1 MEGAF
6 DKEKADKVRPMSC
19 IALALSRHSTLQQH
33 KLPSLPVFQGFGGT
47 NHPPRAWLNLMKAC
61 DRVPKV
67 FTVCRVIAQEP
78 VGRVVLTRKD
88 QVGPEELARLCRA
101 IHLDPS
107 VLASCPD
114 WVRSTVR

>member
-1 MEGAF
+1 
-6 DKEKADKVRPMSC
+6 
-19 IALALSRHSTLQQH
+19 
-33 KLPSLPVFQGFGGT
+33 
-47 NHPPRAWLNLMKAC
+47 MKAC

-67 FTVCRVIAQEP
+67 FTVCCVIAQER

-88 QVGPEELARLCRA
+88 EVGPEELARLCRR

-114 WVRSTVR
+114 WVRSAVR